1 MAHEQDRSL
10 VSVPPSQFAPLT
22 ASPAPQH
29 AAAPAVALDTTP
41 TESPSSHL
49 QASTAVSPVPAS
61 TAVSPVPASSTDSQE
76 AIAALSQE
84 AMARAGTEAEAMDL
98 TEAIVAA
105 STDTSEAE
113 ASTDTSEAEAS
124 GDLAR
129 EESILSE
136 AMVAPG
142 GEAAQSEVAQGEVA
156 LSEESQSKAAQGE
169 VVQGEVAPSTEAQS
183 KAAQGEVAPS
193 VAQPMECVVSGASSS
208 GEKDVVDVS
217 AAGAATKLPTETTKL
232 AAGAAVA
239 ADAAAVA
246 ADAAADAVAPDVAAG
261 APEAAKS
268 SLWREIFSKRM
279 GICLVTGFASGMP
292 LFVLINLLS
301 AYLRKEG
308 LDLKV
313 IGAFSLMMVPYTW
326 KFLWAPFVD
335 RYQIFHLGRRKDWII
350 LSQLALIGSIAA
362 LGLFSPKENIGT
374 IAFLALIIAFAS
386 ATQDIVLDAY
396 RREFLPTNELGL
408 GNAVFVNA
416 YRVAGLVPGGISL
429 ILADYLPWSVV
440 FIFTAACLVPCLVLS
455 LFLREKELGQRPRTL
470 KEAVVEPFA
479 EFIKRRGVQA
489 ALFTVCFVFLY
500 KIGDSMA
507 LALATPFYLDLG
519 YDLTTIGIVAKNV
532 GLWSTV
538 AGGLL
543 GGVFMLKLGI
553 NRALWVFGLIQLITI
568 MGFYLLAHWG
578 QDGTPSVWL
587 LSLVLVGEY
596 GGGGLG
602 TAAFVA
608 FIAKETNPA
617 YTATQLALLTSFS
630 AVPRTL
636 CNAITGYLVEFFGWE
651 NFFILCTVLAIPG
664 MLLLFK
670 VAPWSQHDEA
680 VS

>member
-156 LSEESQSKAAQGE
+156 PSEAAQGE
-169 VVQGEVAPSTEAQS
+169 AVQGEVAPSKEAQS
-183 KAAQGEVAPS
+183 EVVPRAAQPTDCVA
-193 VAQPMECVVSGASSS
+193 AGVSAI
-208 GEKDVVDVS
+208 GEKDAPEVS
-217 AAGAATKLPTETTKL
+217 AVGTETKLPMETTKL
-232 AAGAAVA
+232 AAGAAIA

-374 IAFLALIIAFAS
+374 IAFLALIVAFAS